1 MGRLCWAPPASGAPA
16 PTRFLQCYV
25 CPLPVLNPVPPIL
38 PKMFRL
44 WVIGLLLPSLA
55 LARVLPSSHLNQLRG
70 ERVKDP
76 TLDEFVDSD
85 DSFELDKFFEEYSS
99 NDSSESGETEP
110 TTMMP
115 SFPAES
121 EEDQEMRFRYALSQV
136 LLAPPVEEE
145 VNEQPGRSSLK
156 LPPAVQQIKLPPAVQ
171 QERALMLL
179 RGENSFQPYANL
191 FEEEELGEEEEL
203 EGLEGSVDELPE
215 LAAWE
220 RYRGP
225 NDLDVEA
232 DLEDYED
239 QQDEEEEDNLED
251 EEDEGDEGEWQEEE
265 EEGETQEEMNNDEN
279 GEEDEEE
286 EDKEEDEQEEDEEDE
301 EEDEEEE
308 EDWLPE
314 LSAGA
319 KYRGPIIMMEGQV
332 PK

>member
-1 MGRLCWAPPASGAPA
+1 MG
-16 PTRFLQCYV
+16 
-25 CPLPVLNPVPPIL
+25 L

-145 VNEQPGRSSLK
+145 VNQQPGRSSPK

-171 QERALMLL
+171 QQRDSMLP
-179 RGENSFQPYANL
+179 FQPYANL
-191 FEEEELGEEEEL
+191 YEEEELGAEEEL
-203 EGLEGSVDELPE
+203 EGLEGSLDELPE
-215 LAAWE
+215 LASWE

-232 DLEDYED
+232 DLEDFED
-239 QQDEEEEDNLED
+239 QQEEEEEDNLEN

-265 EEGETQEEMNNDEN
+265 EEDEEEKEMNND
-279 GEEDEEE
+279 GGS
-286 EDKEEDEQEEDEEDE
+286 
-301 EEDEEEE
+301 
-308 EDWLPE
+308 LA
-314 LSAGA
+314 LVG
-319 KYRGPIIMMEGQV
+319 GQHCADAH
-332 PK
+332 

>member
-1 MGRLCWAPPASGAPA
+1 MG
-16 PTRFLQCYV
+16 
-25 CPLPVLNPVPPIL
+25 L

-85 DSFELDKFFEEYSS
+85 DSFESDKFFEEYSS

-110 TTMMP
+110 TAMMP
-115 SFPAES
+115 IFPAS
-121 EEDQEMRFRYALSQV
+121 EDQEMRFRYALSQV

-171 QERALMLL
+171 QQRDSMLL

-191 FEEEELGEEEEL
+191 YEEEELGEEEEL
-203 EGLEGSVDELPE
+203 EALEGSLDELPE

-239 QQDEEEEDNLED
+239 KQDEEEEDNLED

-265 EEGETQEEMNNDEN
+265 EEDEEEMNNDEN
-279 GEEDEEE
+279 SEEDEEE
-286 EDKEEDEQEEDEEDE
+286 EDKDEDE

-319 KYRGPIIMMEGQV
+319 KYRGPIIRVEG
-332 PK
+332 

>member
-1 MGRLCWAPPASGAPA
+1 MG
-16 PTRFLQCYV
+16 
-25 CPLPVLNPVPPIL
+25 L

-76 TLDEFVDSD
+76 TLDELVDSD
-85 DSFELDKFFEEYSS
+85 DSFESDKFFEEYSS

-115 SFPAES
+115 IFPES
-121 EEDQEMRFRYALSQV
+121 EDEEMRFRYALSQV
-136 LLAPPVEEE
+136 LLPPPVEEE
-145 VNEQPGRSSLK
+145 ENEQPGSSSLK
-156 LPPAVQQIKLPPAVQ
+156 LPPAVK
-171 QERALMLL
+171 QEQASMLL
-179 RGENSFQPYANL
+179 RGENSFRPYDNL
-191 FEEEELGEEEEL
+191 YEEEELGEEEEL

-232 DLEDYED
+232 DLEDHED
-239 QQDEEEEDNLED
+239 QQEEEEEDNLEN

-265 EEGETQEEMNNDEN
+265 YEDEEEEEMNNDEN

-286 EDKEEDEQEEDEEDE
+286 EDKEEDEEDEEEDKEEEDEGEDE
-301 EEDEEEE
+301 QEEDEEEE
-308 EDWLPE
+308 ED
-314 LSAGA
+314 
-319 KYRGPIIMMEGQV
+319 
-332 PK
+332 

>member
-156 LPPAVQQIKLPPAVQ
+156 LPPAVHQIKLPPSVQQIKLPPAVQ
-171 QERALMLL
+171 QERDSMLP
-179 RGENSFQPYANL
+179 FQPYANL
-191 FEEEELGEEEEL
+191 YAEEELGEEEEL
-203 EGLEGSVDELPE
+203 EGLEGSLDELPE

-232 DLEDYED
+232 DLEDFED
-239 QQDEEEEDNLED
+239 KQEEEEEDNLEN

-265 EEGETQEEMNNDEN
+265 EEDEEEMDNDEEN
-279 GEEDEEE
+279 GEEDE
-286 EDKEEDEQEEDEEDE
+286 E

>member
-1 MGRLCWAPPASGAPA
+1 MG
-16 PTRFLQCYV
+16 
-25 CPLPVLNPVPPIL
+25 VLNPVPPML

-76 TLDEFVDSD
+76 TLDEFTAS
-85 DSFELDKFFEEYSS
+85 
-99 NDSSESGETEP
+99 
-110 TTMMP
+110 
-115 SFPAES
+115 
-121 EEDQEMRFRYALSQV
+121 EDQEMRFRYALSQV

-156 LPPAVQQIKLPPAVQ
+156 LPPAVHQIKLPPSVQQIKLPPAVQ
-171 QERALMLL
+171 QERDSMLP
-179 RGENSFQPYANL
+179 FQPYANL
-191 FEEEELGEEEEL
+191 YAEEELGEEAEL
-203 EGLEGSVDELPE
+203 EGLEESLDELPE

-220 RYRGP
+220 RYQGP

-232 DLEDYED
+232 DLEDFED
-239 QQDEEEEDNLED
+239 KQEEEEEDNLEN
-251 EEDEGDEGEWQEEE
+251 EEDEGDEGEWQDEEDKE
-265 EEGETQEEMNNDEN
+265 
-279 GEEDEEE
+279 EEDEEE
-286 EDKEEDEQEEDEEDE
+286 DEQ

-314 LSAGA
+314 LSAGE
-319 KYRGPIIMMEGQV
+319 KYMGPIIRVEGQV

>member
-1 MGRLCWAPPASGAPA
+1 MG
-16 PTRFLQCYV
+16 
-25 CPLPVLNPVPPIL
+25 L

-85 DSFELDKFFEEYSS
+85 DSFESDKFFEEYSS

-110 TTMMP
+110 TAMMP
-115 SFPAES
+115 IFTAT
-121 EEDQEMRFRYALSQV
+121 EDQGMRFRYALSQV

-145 VNEQPGRSSLK
+145 VNEQPERSSLK
-156 LPPAVQQIKLPPAVQ
+156 LPPTVQQIKLPPAVQ
-171 QERALMLL
+171 QQQIWKLPPAVQQQRDSMLL

-191 FEEEELGEEEEL
+191 YEEEELDEEEEL
-203 EGLEGSVDELPE
+203 EGLEESLDELPE

-220 RYRGP
+220 RYQGP

-232 DLEDYED
+232 DLEDFED
-239 QQDEEEEDNLED
+239 KQEEEEEDNLEN

-265 EEGETQEEMNNDEN
+265 EEGEIQEEMNNDEN
-279 GEEDEEE
+279 GEEDEDE
-286 EDKEEDEQEEDEEDE
+286 EDKEEEDEEEDEQ

-314 LSAGA
+314 LSAGE
-319 KYRGPIIMMEGQV
+319 KYMGPIIRVEGQV

>member
-1 MGRLCWAPPASGAPA
+1 MG
-16 PTRFLQCYV
+16 
-25 CPLPVLNPVPPIL
+25 L

-85 DSFELDKFFEEYSS
+85 DSLESDKFFEEYSS
-99 NDSSESGETEP
+99 NDSSESGEIEP

-115 SFPAES
+115 IFPAS
-121 EEDQEMRFRYALSQV
+121 EDQEMRFHYALSQV
-136 LLAPPVEEE
+136 LLPPPVEEE

-171 QERALMLL
+171 QERASMLL
-179 RGENSFQPYANL
+179 REENSFQPYANL

-203 EGLEGSVDELPE
+203 EGLEGSVDDLPE

-239 QQDEEEEDNLED
+239 KQDEEEEDNLED
-251 EEDEGDEGEWQEEE
+251 EEDEGEWQEEE
-265 EEGETQEEMNNDEN
+265 EEDEEEMNNDEN
-279 GEEDEEE
+279 SEEDEEE
-286 EDKEEDEQEEDEEDE
+286 EDKDEDE

-319 KYRGPIIMMEGQV
+319 KYRGPIIRVEG
-332 PK
+332 

>member
-1 MGRLCWAPPASGAPA
+1 MG
-16 PTRFLQCYV
+16 
-25 CPLPVLNPVPPIL
+25 L

-85 DSFELDKFFEEYSS
+85 DSFESDKFFEEYSS

-110 TTMMP
+110 TAMMP
-115 SFPAES
+115 IFTAT
-121 EEDQEMRFRYALSQV
+121 EDQGMRFRYALSQV
-136 LLAPPVEEE
+136 LLPPPVEEE
-145 VNEQPGRSSLK
+145 VNEQPERSSLK
-156 LPPAVQQIKLPPAVQ
+156 LPPAVQQ
-171 QERALMLL
+171 ERASMLL
-179 RGENSFQPYANL
+179 RGENSFQPYGNL
-191 FEEEELGEEEEL
+191 YEEEELGEEEEL
-203 EGLEGSVDELPE
+203 EGLEGSLDELPE

-232 DLEDYED
+232 DLEDHED
-239 QQDEEEEDNLED
+239 QQEEEEEDNLEN

-265 EEGETQEEMNNDEN
+265 EEDEEEMDNDEN
-279 GEEDEEE
+279 SEEDEE
-286 EDKEEDEQEEDEEDE
+286 
-301 EEDEEEE
+301 EEEE

-319 KYRGPIIMMEGQV
+319 KYRGPIIRVEGQV